1 MNKLRHH
8 IGLMQKLSP
17 MKTDTLQPFDFEEL
31 FDELWP
37 ICRSITGNGLR
48 QSLEILKRV
57 VPIDV
62 REYETGLRCFDWEVP
77 LEWNIREAWIKTN
90 DGRVLVDFADNNLHV
105 LNYSLPKKGIV
116 SKEEL
121 FKHLHSR
128 ADLPDAIPYRT
139 CYYAPEWGFC
149 VEHAR
154 LTEFKDDKYEVFID
168 STLKPGAMTIGEMRL
183 QGESND
189 EIVFTTYLCHPSMA
203 NNELSGPLVQTELF
217 KRLQQRLQRRY
228 SYRFVYAPETI
239 GDIVFLSQNI
249 DELKEN
255 MVGGAVLNMLGND
268 SPMMFE
274 PSGKQDSIFDRAA
287 RNVLEHRY
295 PGSSIGSRN
304 PKGRAA
310 QRQYCS
316 PGLKLPLSVLS
327 RALGGSYPEYHT
339 SLDTKSVIHVDRHRQ
354 AVGILEDIIDVIEH
368 NEKFINQRPFG
379 EPFMSKYDLSTR
391 IGGERI
397 QPQKLYYKF
406 LLQMSDG
413 DSDLLDIATELNI
426 CMLDLLTAAQDLVA
440 AGLLSPA
447 QTTCKT
453 L

>member
-1 MNKLRHH
+1 MERRLSLMN
-8 IGLMQKLSP
+8 
-17 MKTDTLQPFDFEEL
+17 TDALEPFDFDEI

-37 ICRSITGNGLR
+37 ICRSITGDGLR
-48 QSLEILKRV
+48 QSLKILQRV
-57 VPIDV
+57 VPIET

-77 LEWNIREAWIKTN
+77 LEWNICEAWIKSR

-105 LNYSLPKKGIV
+105 LNYSLPKKGVV
-116 SKEEL
+116 SKDEL
-121 FKHLHSR
+121 FKHIHSR
-128 ADLPDAIPYRT
+128 PDLPDAIPYRT
-139 CYYAPEWGFC
+139 CYYAPDWGFC

-154 LTEFKDDKYEVFID
+154 LSEFQDDTYEILID
-168 STLKPGAMTIGEMRL
+168 STLKPGALTIGEIRH
-183 QGESND
+183 QGESNA

-217 KRLQQRLQRRY
+217 KRLQRRSRTRY

-239 GDIVFLSQNI
+239 GDIVFLSQNSI
-249 DELKEN
+249 ALKEN
-255 MVGGAVLNMLGND
+255 MVGGAVLTMLGND

-274 PSGKQDSIFDRAA
+274 PSGRQDSIFDRAA

-295 PGSSIGSRN
+295 PSSSIGRRN

-339 SLDTKSVIHVDRHRQ
+339 SLDTKSVIHPDRHRQ
-354 AVGILEDIIDVIEH
+354 AVQILDDIIDVIEH
-368 NEKFINQRPFG
+368 NDKFINQRPFG
-379 EPFMSKYDLSTR
+379 EPFMSKYDLGTR
-391 IGGERI
+391 FGSERI

-413 DSDLLDIATELNI
+413 DADMLDIATELNI

-447 QTTCKT
+447 RSTCNP